1 MKNNIPIHQGHRER
15 LRMRYEREGLKHFQP
30 HEVLELVL
38 TYSIP
43 RINVNPIAHRLIKNF
58 GSIHRVFDASIEE
71 LCFVEGVGKRTA
83 VLIHLFK
90 DVMRVYELSKFG
102 SRANLSNKDD
112 CFEYCKHLLKARDYE
127 TIFIINLDSQKR
139 LISTVEL
146 QEGTITE
153 VQLYVRKVIEV
164 AMLAKAHSIILTH
177 NHPNGST
184 IPSNDDI
191 RTTLRI
197 IDALKTVDIK
207 LVDHII
213 VADNQCISMREKG
226 FLNRNIISF

>member
-127 TIFIINLDSQKR
+127 TIFIINLIRKKVDKH
-139 LISTVEL
+139 VERKKAPL
-146 QEGTITE
+146 PKCSLCKKGNRGCNACKGTFDYFNT
-153 VQLYVRKVIEV
+153 
-164 AMLAKAHSIILTH
+164 
-177 NHPNGST
+177 
-184 IPSNDDI
+184 
-191 RTTLRI
+191 
-197 IDALKTVDIK
+197 
-207 LVDHII
+207 
-213 VADNQCISMREKG
+213 
-226 FLNRNIISF
+226 